1 MKVSQRRWS
10 GKPLFVRSTRRRWVA
25 ASMAED
31 IEDVAVRRAPV
42 VLGLQ
47 EERACT
53 DHAQRKLADELARRV
68 GSNEG
73 PRDELGDRDERAA
86 GERPFVLSK
95 VERTVSRE
103 RIL

>member
-1 MKVSQRRWS
+1 MERQTPLREVDQASLGRGVDGRR
-10 GKPLFVRSTRRRWVA
+10 L
-25 ASMAED
+25 
-31 IEDVAVRRAPV
+31 EDVAVRRAPV